1 MYMYACVHNMGP
13 ITYCSVHINTLYSI
27 YHIHVHII
35 VLIQVLEM
43 ADVDFVEED
52 TMVFGASPC
61 DKESGSG
68 SGSEG
73 QNQIMLG

>member
-1 MYMYACVHNMGP
+1 MEQ

-27 YHIHVHII
+27 HAYMIM
-35 VLIQVLEM
+35 LIQVLEM
-43 ADVDFVEED
+43 DDVELVEED

-61 DKESGSG
+61 EKESGSG
-68 SGSEG
+68 SGSED